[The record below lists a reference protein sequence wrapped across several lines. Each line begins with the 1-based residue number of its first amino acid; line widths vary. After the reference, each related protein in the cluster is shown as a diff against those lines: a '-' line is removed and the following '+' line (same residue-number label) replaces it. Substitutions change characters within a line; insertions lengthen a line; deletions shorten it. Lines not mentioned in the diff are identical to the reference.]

1 MEQIKIFIH
10 KVPDFNKKTAG
21 ELIKCFSFFL
31 LNVAEY
37 PQITSANILKC
48 FEYLSIRPYSNIS
61 AYLSSNSKGKNS
73 IFLKNKG
80 GGYILSRNAA
90 DAIAKE
96 VDTVMDIPATNNC
109 IDLSIFDNTP
119 YYIKANAN
127 QMARCYD
134 LGLYDASLV
143 LMRKLFET
151 LIIEC
156 FERYGI
162 DGQIKE
168 SNSTFLFLSDLIT
181 KFIISNK
188 WNVSRN
194 LEDSIKKV
202 KKYGD
207 LSAHN
212 RRFLAKK
219 KDIDDFKFELRQCAQ
234 EIILMIDYQ
243 NWKRDLP

>member
-1 MEQIKIFIH
+1 MEQIKSYIYKI
-10 KVPDFNKKTAG
+10 PDYSGKSSGT
-21 ELIKCFSFFL
+21 LIKYFAYFLIKELCYLSFTAQNICF
-31 LNVAEY
+31 
-37 PQITSANILKC
+37 C
-48 FEYLSIRPYSNIS
+48 FEALNIKPYSNIS
-61 AYLSSNSKGKNS
+61 SFLSSNSKGKDPL
-73 IFLKNKG
+73 FLKSKS
-80 GGYILSRNAA
+80 GGYVISRKLTEIISKEMD
-90 DAIAKE
+90 DAI
-96 VDTVMDIPATNNC
+96 DIPASNELM
-109 IDLSIFDNTP
+109 DLSIFVEAP

-134 LGLYDASLV
+134 LALYDATLV

-156 FERYGI
+156 YERYGI
-162 DGQIKE
+162 DAEIKDT
-168 SNSTFLFLSDLIT
+168 NGVFYFLSDLIT
-181 KFIISNK
+181 KYILSSK

-219 KDIDDFKFELRQCAQ
+219 KDIDDFKFDLRQCAQ
-234 EIILMIDYQ
+234 EILLTIDYHSW
-243 NWKRDLP
+243 NK